1 MKKITL
7 LLRSHFLLTIT
18 IWLSLVIP
26 SNSEEDRELISWE
39 TKKLTA
45 DFYGEG
51 AYHGDFNKDGA
62 VDVVSGPYWYEGPD
76 FTKKHEYRPAKKY
89 DPKQYSDNFLTFVH
103 DFNNDDWDDILI
115 IGWPGYKK
123 DHEHVWYENT
133 KGKIDE

>member
-39 TKKLTA
+39 TKKLSA

-51 AYHGDFNKDGA
+51 AFHGDFNKDGA

-76 FTKKHEYRPAKKY
+76 FAKKHEYRPAKKY

-103 DFNNDDWDDILI
+103 DFNNDDWDLSLI
-115 IGWPGYKK
+115 HI
-123 DHEHVWYENT
+123 
-133 KGKIDE
+133 